1 MKNICVVK
9 PHRGVASD
17 GVHLCFS
24 FDEAK
29 EAFESLI
36 GTPIYG
42 GGVNDKVLVQEYARG
57 QEYALDTVAKDGDIK
72 VLAIWKYHKRAANG
86 APFCYQAAELVPYTE
101 ALAPLVDYCV
111 RVLKAAGH
119 RWGPTH
125 TEIVQTLAGPRIIEV
140 NPRWHAAKFQPIV
153 TACLGYDALTATL
166 DAYFDPAAFA
176 QLPSR
181 PHLKHFRAFGRIVH
195 LINFREGVVERVQ
208 HVAEIEALLSVVA
221 ASMDYEAGDTALLTV
236 DIRTDSGYVLLT
248 HPDPDRVEDDFRRIL
263 ELQSQILVISTDDT

>member
-1 MKNICVVK
+1 M
-9 PHRGVASD
+9 
-17 GVHLCFS
+17 
-24 FDEAK
+24 
-29 EAFESLI
+29 
-36 GTPIYG
+36 
-42 GGVNDKVLVQEYARG
+42 
-57 QEYALDTVAKDGDIK
+57 
-72 VLAIWKYHKRAANG
+72 
-86 APFCYQAAELVPYTE
+86 PYTE

-111 RVLKAAGH
+111 RVLKAAGKVHEDRRVWDGRNKEERVGTERFTQFPITQFILIANHITYHLSGH